1 MERGSS
7 KHSPHL
13 DEEMQR
19 EVQAHTRGGPAGS
32 RAGEWRD
39 PEAVDDE
46 QPDASWLPEGPRPDG
61 APAPLTGQEL
71 EARSRLGQLIP
82 RSALPGD
89 RRALLG
95 AMDPNRVPPDLWA
108 QLERLPADRTFA
120 TVYEVWEALG
130 YRNER

>member
-7 KHSPHL
+7 KHGPHL
-13 DEEMQR
+13 DEQMQR
-19 EVQAHTRGGPAGS
+19 EVQAHTQGGPAGS

-46 QPDASWLPEGPRPDG
+46 QPDASWLPERPRADG
-61 APAPLTGQEL
+61 APAPLTDEEL
-71 EARSRLGQLIP
+71 AARSRLGQLIP
-82 RSALPGD
+82 RSVLPAD
-89 RRALLG
+89 RRALLRS
-95 AMDPNRVPPDLWA
+95 MDRNLVPPDLWER
-108 QLERLPADRTFA
+108 LRRLPADRPFA